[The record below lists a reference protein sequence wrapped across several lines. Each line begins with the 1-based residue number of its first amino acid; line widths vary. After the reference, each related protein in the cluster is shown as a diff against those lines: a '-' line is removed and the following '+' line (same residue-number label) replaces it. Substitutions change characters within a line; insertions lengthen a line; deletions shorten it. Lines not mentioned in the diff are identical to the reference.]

1 MAPNSR
7 TKDGCQNKPAHKGVA
22 IIITTKS
29 SLHFATPGSNNRD
42 SMDEHQE
49 TVSDWNQMFQP
60 SFKTNWKWSD
70 VSLSSLDPFSRL
82 DLETGCTVHSPDT
95 CCRLGTQG
103 YAASEPKLGLYNV
116 NHGVLQLH
124 LKKRIHRNFQKSNEK
139 IETHHSKS
147 QQVNCSEWPP
157 TMSWPCRY
165 VEDCP
170 ILHHESSWRQKQSPA
185 RPSNLSRQAELSVQK
200 QWSSCDLPHCSERAA
215 ASRPANRI
223 QWLNDWLKRND
234 WIWEWSTWQR
244 SRCGVLIL
252 KTTITKGRGILL
264 DKLRQIMIIDWNF
277 SHTFWLGC
285 ITAKIRQTS
294 RLLPRVSDTDHQRE
308 ITCQGPWNR
317 FGICDTRTTWVSGVN
332 IITWKTIVS
341 KNIQEHGQYK
351 SWYYV
356 FSAPDSLACR
366 SVFLGR
372 SHTALLGQSQLSAS
386 RDWRAITNHHSPKE
400 AVAHWARLSWQWASK
415 KSSKNNCSKIQKY
428 QNWRMMDLI

>member
-70 VSLSSLDPFSRL
+70 VSLSILDPFSRL

-200 QWSSCDLPHCSERAA
+200 QWPSCDLPHCSERAA

-223 QWLNDWLKRND
+223 QCLND
-234 WIWEWSTWQR
+234 
-244 SRCGVLIL
+244 
-252 KTTITKGRGILL
+252 
-264 DKLRQIMIIDWNF
+264 
-277 SHTFWLGC
+277 
-285 ITAKIRQTS
+285 
-294 RLLPRVSDTDHQRE
+294 
-308 ITCQGPWNR
+308 
-317 FGICDTRTTWVSGVN
+317 
-332 IITWKTIVS
+332 
-341 KNIQEHGQYK
+341 
-351 SWYYV
+351 
-356 FSAPDSLACR
+356 
-366 SVFLGR
+366 
-372 SHTALLGQSQLSAS
+372 
-386 RDWRAITNHHSPKE
+386 
-400 AVAHWARLSWQWASK
+400 
-415 KSSKNNCSKIQKY
+415 
-428 QNWRMMDLI
+428 